1 VLATIDVLEELLHHF
16 SPLFAKPTGLPPDR
30 HCSHHI
36 RWLSGTPTIVVW
48 PYRYTYHPKQEID
61 RQCATMLDQG
71 VIHPSSSTFIV
82 PVLLMKKAN
91 GS

>member
-1 VLATIDVLEELLHHF
+1 
-16 SPLFAKPTGLPPDR
+16 
-30 HCSHHI
+30 
-36 RWLSGTPTIVVW
+36 
-48 PYRYTYHPKQEID
+48 
-61 RQCATMLDQG
+61 MLDQG